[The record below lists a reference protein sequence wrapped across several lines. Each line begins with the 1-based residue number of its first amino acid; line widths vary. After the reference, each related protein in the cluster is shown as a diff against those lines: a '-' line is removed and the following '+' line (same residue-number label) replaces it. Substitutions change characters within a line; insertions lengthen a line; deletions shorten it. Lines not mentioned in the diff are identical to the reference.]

1 MNIFTK
7 KIHAAPSAAIAAPM
21 AAPMAARTTVVSA
34 VAVFSVFFA
43 SMALAQNQPPRR
55 DDPPQVQ
62 VQRYDQGQRSTSNS
76 NSNNDTRLREQR
88 DARSFD
94 TRAEEQRR
102 ASEGADA
109 SRRTGRLTPDERRDL
124 RRQINEVGQDI
135 YSNPPRR

>member
-7 KIHAAPSAAIAAPM
+7 KIHAAPSAAT
-21 AAPMAARTTVVSA
+21 AARTTVLSA
-34 VAVFSVFFA
+34 FAVCSVFAA
-43 SMALAQNQPPRR
+43 SLASAQNQPPPRR
-55 DDPPQVQ
+55 DDQQQMQAQRYEQ
-62 VQRYDQGQRSTSNS
+62 VQRSNS
-76 NSNNDTRLREQR
+76 NSNDTRLREQR

-102 ASEGADA
+102 ANEGAEA
-109 SRRTGRLTPDERRDL
+109 SRRTGRMTPDERRDL

>member
-1 MNIFTK
+1 MF
-7 KIHAAPSAAIAAPM
+7 AASLAH
-21 AAPMAARTTVVSA
+21 
-34 VAVFSVFFA
+34 
-43 SMALAQNQPPRR
+43 AQNQPPPRR
-55 DDPPQVQ
+55 DEQQQMQAQRYEQ
-62 VQRYDQGQRSTSNS
+62 VQRSS
-76 NSNNDTRLREQR
+76 NDTRLREQR

-109 SRRTGRLTPDERRDL
+109 SRRTGRMTPDERRDL